1 MMKKAQRLLVASAL
15 GLATSGALFYYV
27 NGTAKQADAGVPTGT
42 VLVAIAPIPANSK
55 VTPDQVK
62 VESRPVAYI
71 PQGAATTPEEIVGRV
86 SKGELFPGEAV
97 MDGKFYPPGQEAA
110 MVLPVPAGKRAVTV
124 AVDEVVGVAGFVQP
138 GSLVDVVG
146 TLDIDN
152 QPVSKVMLQKIQVLA
167 IAQDY
172 EKKDEQEAKVVSSAT
187 LAVTPQEAEILILA
201 ADRGKI
207 RLAMRSANEAA
218 DVKTSGVTP
227 EALTSKPKPAAQP
240 TRVVV
245 RRVNSEKVVT
255 RTVKVPVPQ
264 KPNEAILVIRGTST
278 EQVYR

>member
-27 NGTAKQADAGVPTGT
+27 NSSATEADAGVPKGT

-62 VESRPVAYI
+62 VESRPVAFI
-71 PQGAATTPEEIVGRV
+71 PQGAALMPEEVVGRV
-86 SKGELFPGEAV
+86 SKAELYPGEAV
-97 MDGKFYPPGQEAA
+97 LDAKFYPAGQEAS
-110 MVLPVPAGKRAVTV
+110 MVLPVPPGKRAVTV

-152 QPVSKVMLQKIQVLA
+152 QPVSKVLLQKIQVLA

-172 EKKDEQEAKVVSSAT
+172 EKKEEQEAKVVSSAT
-187 LAVTPQEAEILILA
+187 LAVTPQESEVLILA

-207 RLAMRSANEAA
+207 RLAMRSANEEE
-218 DVKTSGVTP
+218 DVKTTGITP
-227 EALTSKPKPAAQP
+227 EALTSKPKAPA
-240 TRVVV
+240 TRTVV
-245 RRVNSEKVVT
+245 RTGPTKTVT
-255 RTVKVPVPQ
+255 RTVKVPVP
-264 KPNEAILVIRGTST
+264 KPDEAILVIRGTST

>member
-1 MMKKAQRLLVASAL
+1 MMKKAQRLLVATAL

-27 NGTAKQADAGVPTGT
+27 NSTATEADAGVPTGQ

-55 VTPDQVK
+55 VMPDQVK
-62 VESRPVAYI
+62 VESRPVSFI
-71 PQGAATTPEEIVGRV
+71 PQGAVVAPEEVVGRV
-86 SKGELFPGEAV
+86 SKAELFPGETVIDA
-97 MDGKFYPPGQEAA
+97 KFFPPGQEAS
-110 MVLPVPAGKRAVTV
+110 MVLPVPPGKRAVTV

-138 GSLVDVVG
+138 GSMVDVVG

-152 QPVSKVMLQKIQVLA
+152 QPVSKVLLQKIQVLA

-172 EKKDEQEAKVVSSAT
+172 EKKEEQEAKVVSSAT
-187 LAVTPQEAEILILA
+187 LAVTPQESEILILA

-207 RLAMRSANEAA
+207 RLAMRSANESE

-227 EALTSKPKPAAQP
+227 EALTASKKPAAKP
-240 TRVVV
+240 AAPRAST
-245 RRVNSEKVVT
+245 N
-255 RTVKVPVPQ
+255 RTVRVPVP
-264 KPNEAILVIRGTST
+264 KKDEAILVIRGTST

>member
-1 MMKKAQRLLVASAL
+1 MMKKAQRLMVATAL

-27 NGTAKQADAGVPTGT
+27 NGSAKQASATVPTGS

-55 VTPDQVK
+55 VAPDQVK
-62 VESRPVAYI
+62 VESRPVDFI
-71 PQGAATTPEEIVGRV
+71 PQGAASAPEQIVGRV
-86 SKGELFPGEAV
+86 SKAELFPGEAV
-97 MDGKFYPPGQEAA
+97 IDAKFFPTGQEAS
-110 MVLPVPAGKRAVTV
+110 MVLPVPPGKRAVTV

-146 TLDIDN
+146 TFDVDN
-152 QPVSKVMLQKIQVLA
+152 QPVSKVILQKIQVLA

-172 EKKDEQEAKVVSSAT
+172 QKKDEQEAKVVSSAT
-187 LAVTPQEAEILILA
+187 MAVTPQEAEMLILA

-207 RLAMRSANEAA
+207 RLAMRSANESE
-218 DVKTSGVTP
+218 DVKTTGITP
-227 EALTSKPKPAAQP
+227 EALTSKPKPKP
-240 TRVVV
+240 VRTVV
-245 RRVNSEKVVT
+245 RRVPGKVVT

>member
-15 GLATSGALFYYV
+15 GLATSGAFFYYV
-27 NGTAKQADAGVPTGT
+27 NSSATEADAGVPAGT

-62 VESRPVAYI
+62 VESRPVAFI
-71 PQGAATTPEEIVGRV
+71 PQGAALTPEEIVGRV
-86 SKGELFPGEAV
+86 SKAELYPGEAV
-97 MDGKFYPPGQEAA
+97 IDAKFYPLGQEAS
-110 MVLPVPAGKRAVTV
+110 MVLPVPPGKRAVTV

-152 QPVSKVMLQKIQVLA
+152 QPVSKVLLQKIQVLA

-172 EKKDEQEAKVVSSAT
+172 EKKEEQEAKVVSSAT
-187 LAVTPQEAEILILA
+187 LAVTPQESEVLILA

-207 RLAMRSANEAA
+207 RLAMRSANEAE
-218 DVKTSGVTP
+218 DVKTTGITP
-227 EALTSKPKPAAQP
+227 EALTSKPKLPATRTVTGP
-240 TRVVV
+240 T
-245 RRVNSEKVVT
+245 KTVT
-255 RTVKVPVPQ
+255 RTVKVPVP
-264 KPNEAILVIRGTST
+264 KPDEAILVIRGTST

>member
-27 NGTAKQADAGVPTGT
+27 NGSAEKADAGVPTGT
-42 VLVAIAPIPANSK
+42 VLVAAAPIPANSK
-55 VTPDQVK
+55 VMPEQVK

-71 PQGAATTPEEIVGRV
+71 PQGAALTPEEIVGRV
-86 SKGELFPGEAV
+86 SKAELFPGEAV
-97 MDGKFYPPGQEAA
+97 LDAKFYPPGQEAS
-110 MVLPVPAGKRAVTV
+110 MVLPVPPGKRAVTV

-152 QPVSKVMLQKIQVLA
+152 QPVSKVLLQKIQVLA

-172 EKKDEQEAKVVSSAT
+172 EKKEEQEAKVVSSAT
-187 LAVTPQEAEILILA
+187 LAVTPHESEVLILA

-207 RLAMRSANEAA
+207 RLAMRSASEEE
-218 DVKTSGVTP
+218 DVKTAGVTP
-227 EALTSKPKPAAQP
+227 EALTSKPKAPV
-240 TRVVV
+240 TRTVVKQGST
-245 RRVNSEKVVT
+245 RTVT
-255 RTVKVPVPQ
+255 RTVKVPVPR
-264 KPNEAILVIRGTST
+264 KDEAILVIRGTDT

>member
-1 MMKKAQRLLVASAL
+1 MMKKAQRLMVASAL

-42 VLVAIAPIPANSK
+42 VLVAVAPIPANSK
-55 VTPDQVK
+55 VTPEQVK
-62 VESRPVAYI
+62 VETRPATYI
-71 PQGAATTPEEIVGRV
+71 PQGAALTPEEIVGRV
-86 SKGELFPGEAV
+86 SKAELFPGEAV
-97 MDGKFYPPGQEAA
+97 LDAKFYPPGQEAS
-110 MVLPVPAGKRAVTV
+110 MVLPVPPGKRAVTV

-152 QPVSKVMLQKIQVLA
+152 RPVSKVLLQKIQVLA

-172 EKKDEQEAKVVSSAT
+172 EKKEEQEAKVVSSAT
-187 LAVTPQEAEILILA
+187 LAVTPQESEVLILA

-207 RLAMRSANEAA
+207 RLAMRSAIEEE
-218 DVKTSGVTP
+218 DVKTTGVTP
-227 EALTSKPKPAAQP
+227 EALTSKPKPP
-240 TRVVV
+240 
-245 RRVNSEKVVT
+245 VT
-255 RTVKVPVPQ
+255 RTVVRTTPGKSVTRTIKVPVP
-264 KPNEAILVIRGTST
+264 KKDEAILVIRGTST